1 MWTNLQMA
9 PKWGNSSQ
17 QGESQSSGGSWQAG
31 IINRNK
37 EDLF

>member
-9 PKWGNSSQ
+9 PKWGNSNQ
-17 QGESQSSGGSWQAG
+17 KGESHVSGRSWQAG

-37 EDLF
+37 ED